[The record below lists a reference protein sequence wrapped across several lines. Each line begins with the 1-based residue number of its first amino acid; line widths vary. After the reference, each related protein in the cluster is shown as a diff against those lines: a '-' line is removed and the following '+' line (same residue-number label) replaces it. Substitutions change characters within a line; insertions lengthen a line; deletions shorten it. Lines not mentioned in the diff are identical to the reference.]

1 MITVTGPSYLD
12 VLMRVPHL
20 AAEGEKVRGQVVRE
34 SPGGGA
40 MNTAAWL
47 AADGASVRLVSTRAD
62 DSEGL
67 MLQAACDGV
76 GLHVHWVPCDRT
88 ARALVL
94 VPHGGERTIY
104 TGHIA
109 PPADADIVTAV
120 GTHPG
125 ITWSSW
131 RDAHLRAAAAAHG
144 TLRATDARAIAD
156 DAAAGSQWDLYIGSA
171 AESPGGVGDD
181 LLAAT
186 GARWCVLTEGA
197 AGGRVWDT
205 VHGWRRYE
213 PSPVADLSDTCGA
226 GDAFNAGVLRG
237 LATGDDILTACAR
250 GAAVAAQCLA
260 LVGSFPHPAPSD
272 EEG

>member
-20 AAEGEKVRGQVVRE
+20 ATEGEKVRGHVVRE

-47 AADGASVRLVSTRAD
+47 AAEGGAVRLVTPRAS

-67 MLQAACDGV
+67 MLQEACDGV
-76 GLHVHWVPCDRT
+76 GLHVHWIPCDRT

-104 TGHIA
+104 TGHSA
-109 PPADADIVTAV
+109 PPSDAEIVAAV
-120 GTHPG
+120 GDNPG

-131 RDAHLRAAAAAHG
+131 RDADLRAAAAAAA

-156 DAAAGSQWDLYIGSA
+156 DAAAGHQWDLYIGSA
-171 AESPGGVGDD
+171 AENPAGVGDD
-181 LLAAT
+181 MLAAT

-197 AGGRVWDT
+197 HGGRAWDAE
-205 VHGWRRYE
+205 HGWRRYE
-213 PSPVADLSDTCGA
+213 PVPVADLSDTCGA
-226 GDAFNAGVLRG
+226 GDSFNAGVLMG
-237 LATGDDILTACAR
+237 IAAGEDILAACAR

-260 LVGSFPHPAPSD
+260 QVGSFPHVAESVA
-272 EEG
+272 